1 MIRGLDFPVGPDI
14 PVYLWWTRLAAHDGL
29 SAVARPGVPGAALVL
44 AGTLHVPLTAVLAGL
59 ECVLGTGVGLAA
71 AALVRTR
78 RVERAEPETLG
89 DENGSRHRA
98 TWLVAGTL
106 AGTFAVHL
114 ATGYLA
120 SLAFASLF
128 VAAAVALAIATRRAT
143 AAAALL
149 LAAAGLAHPLF
160 LPLGLLILAI
170 TAALAWRTD
179 RAEAVRVGAAAAGG
193 GALAGAG
200 ILALLAGPGPL
211 SAVTSRDGFLREAGL
226 GDALQ
231 SAYLDRFVHRWTRYV
246 QWASIPLAA
255 YGLRKTDGFV
265 RRFLAAWGITLA
277 AGVAVGLATGL
288 FPADRFITFGY
299 VVPILAGYG
308 LVRLWRFLANPPVL
322 AYAVAGA
329 LTVAMLAGALIAW
342 ARQEP
347 FLSTLEVERATAA
360 GRWAAAAPPR
370 TPLVFFVNDEDDTAT
385 FLATRAANV
394 IRAAMPPDRVRDVV
408 VIVSPPVAGQPTE
421 ERLALTSITS
431 EDSAALA
438 AQADPPALFFLLKP
452 FDAVD
457 DPDAFSMTEVAPGV
471 FVVVEAQD
479 TKPLPSPEPGPIEPL
494 ERSSPGGIAVATLAL
509 LALATLAGYGWAR
522 AFVADLVIRLAI
534 APMCGIA
541 ALIITG
547 IVLERVG
554 LPLTG
559 SVGPTLVSLV
569 AGGGGYLALFL
580 LQRHARPDAP

>member
-1 MIRGLDFPVGPDI
+1 MIRGLDYPVGPDA

-29 SAVARPGVPGAALVL
+29 SVVARPGVPGAALVL

-71 AALVRTR
+71 AALVRAR

-89 DENGSRHRA
+89 DENGWIHRA

-120 SLAFASLF
+120 SLAFAALF

-143 AAAALL
+143 AAATLL

-160 LPLGLLILAI
+160 LPLGLLILGI

-226 GDALQ
+226 GDALR

-277 AGVAVGLATGL
+277 AGVAVGLVTGL

-421 ERLALTSITS
+421 ERLALTSITT

-471 FVVVEAQD
+471 FVAVEAQD
-479 TKPLPSPEPGPIEPL
+479 TNPLPSPEPGPIEPL
-494 ERSSPGGIAVATLAL
+494 GRSSSGGIAVATLAL
-509 LALATLAGYGWAR
+509 LALVTLAGYGWAR